1 MSQMSS
7 ADQAIIKAL
16 PGNDKCMECGMK
28 SPQWASVS
36 FGTVFCLECSGV
48 HRSLGVHISFV
59 RSIAMDSWNDSQ
71 LILMK
76 AGGNGKCASYLSK
89 NGILPSTPI
98 KAKYESP
105 VAQHYKEILKARA
118 NGQPEP
124 PMRAVPVSK
133 PTNLSSSSN
142 NRTPAEEDPN
152 GMERLTGE
160 TDEQYIARQTR
171 LRNEAKARMAA
182 KFGSGG
188 SMGGVGSGGFG
199 RKPMGGVGSDSS
211 YNPNTGSYGGGGGG
225 YGGVSLDVDSIVSGF
240 GSAFTT
246 LGALGRSGVQSA
258 SAVLQDQERMN
269 QFAGSV
275 KSTGSSFWNSLSSAA
290 SDIAK
295 TITEPDGGG
304 DDGLSGLR
312 AHMEQERMN
321 KGSTSSSKYE
331 GFGSDN
337 WSSGPNNSNGG
348 IMAAQNVNFAS
359 KPNGSSLNRP
369 ASNSNVMGA
378 NAAKLKKD
386 MSSDDF
392 FSSFGA

>member
-16 PGNDKCMECGMK
+16 PGNDRCMECGMK

-71 LILMK
+71 LNLMK

-105 VAQHYKEILKARA
+105 VAQHYKEMLKAKA

-124 PMRAVPVSK
+124 PMRAAPVSK
-133 PTNLSSSSN
+133 STNLSSSSS
-142 NRTPAEEDPN
+142 NRTPAGEDPN

-182 KFGSGG
+182 KFGSSG

-211 YNPNTGSYGGGGGG
+211 YNPNTGGYGGGGG
-225 YGGVSLDVDSIVSGF
+225 VNLDVDSIVSGF
-240 GSAFTT
+240 GSAFST
-246 LGALGRSGVQSA
+246 LGAFGRSGVQSA

-290 SDIAK
+290 NDIAK
-295 TITEPDGGG
+295 TITEPDEGG

-312 AHMEQERMN
+312 AHVENERMN
-321 KGSTSSSKYE
+321 KGRTSSSYE

-337 WSSGPNNSNGG
+337 WSSGPNNSNGNA
-348 IMAAQNVNFAS
+348 MAASNVNFAS
-359 KPNGSSLNRP
+359 KPNGSSFNRP
-369 ASNSNVMGA
+369 TTNTNVMGT

-386 MSSDDF
+386 MSNDDF